1 VVERMSE
8 KAQKKLGDLRTGEQ
22 SICSVGP
29 MEDPLGYL
37 PSGAFES
44 LVVVSTRGDPNRV
57 EEKVADAGGDPSN
70 VFVVPVTG
78 SAVRYDG
85 PLQVARRTAPSDM
98 TGVGVRFTEA
108 LNRVE
113 GPAWVLVDNLNVFLM
128 YSEEKRVYRFTDS
141 LTGKARNAD
150 ARGLYC
156 TVRDAVSDDT
166 YARFRPL
173 FDAEIDLR

>member
-1 VVERMSE
+1 MSE
-8 KAQKKLGDLRTGEQ
+8 RSQEKLEGLTAGKQ
-22 SICSVGP
+22 SICSVGA

-37 PSGAFES
+37 PPGAFQS
-44 LVVVSTRGDPNRV
+44 LVVVSTRGDPSRV
-57 EEKVADAGGDPSN
+57 EEKVSNAGGDPSN

-78 SAVRYDG
+78 SEVRYDG
-85 PLQVARRTAPSDM
+85 PLNVARRTPPSDM
-98 TGVGVRFTEA
+98 TGVGVRFTEG
-108 LNRVE
+108 LSQVD

-128 YSEEKRVYRFTDS
+128 YSEEKRVYRFIDS

-156 TVRDAVSDDT
+156 TVRDAVSDET

-173 FDAEIDLR
+173 FDVEIDLR